1 MGDKLFSVIVC
12 AVCGS
17 DFKTTNPRKKYC
29 SKSCLNK
36 RGRLNTNNNCIVCDK
51 EIKTKWLKKFCSE
64 ECSIK
69 RRRGRTK
76 EYKERNK
83 DKVKLYGDKYRE
95 ENREKILKEKKLYYK
110 ENKEKIY
117 DYSKQY
123 RKDNKEKGIVH
134 HQQRRARI
142 KNLEATLT
150 ITQWEAIKET
160 FDHKCAYCG
169 EVKPLE
175 QEHFIPLISD
185 GEYTKDNIIP
195 SCKSC
200 NSSKKDRNF
209 FEWYI
214 NHEHYNKGREKF
226 ILNYLGYKDN
236 IQQLSIL

>member
-110 ENKEKIY
+110 K
-117 DYSKQY
+117 
-123 RKDNKEKGIVH
+123 
-134 HQQRRARI
+134 
-142 KNLEATLT
+142 
-150 ITQWEAIKET
+150 
-160 FDHKCAYCG
+160 
-169 EVKPLE
+169 
-175 QEHFIPLISD
+175 
-185 GEYTKDNIIP
+185 TKKRYMI
-195 SCKSC
+195 
-200 NSSKKDRNF
+200 
-209 FEWYI
+209 
-214 NHEHYNKGREKF
+214 
-226 ILNYLGYKDN
+226 ILNN
-236 IQQLSIL
+236 IVKITKKKG